1 MQKWK
6 ITKGS
11 EENFIGAPEWC
22 TQVTK
27 HEPTGTLM
35 WEQNFGVIGCKYQT
49 QGKDFVWELDE
60 TASNE
65 GFVVIAERV
74 PVEDIMA
81 IPRGW
86 LVNGKFTEDDRYA
99 KWATEHGYEVIA
111 IHNPMAIPSIVDIIL
126 ETSINVQGRPVR
138 QVYKKLCEEVGE
150 IGDALLAIADGAM
163 PDELVEGEVA
173 DVIICAVDLLFV
185 HLQKEAGGRLT
196 DKQVAHEVQN
206 LLEDR
211 VKAKTAKWAAI
222 DKRGEYL

>member
-6 ITKGS
+6 ITKGT

-27 HEPTGTLM
+27 HIPTQVQM
-35 WEQNFGVIGCKYQT
+35 WEENFGVLGSKYQT

-60 TASNE
+60 NASNE

-99 KWATEHGYEVIA
+99 KWATEHDYEVIA
-111 IHNPMAIPSIVDIIL
+111 IHDPTTAPSIVDVIL
-126 ETSINVQGRPVR
+126 ETSMAVQGRPVR

-150 IGDALLAIADGAM
+150 VGDALLAIADGAV

-185 HLQKEAGGRLT
+185 HIQRASDGDLT
-196 DKQVAHEVQN
+196 DAQVALEVKN
-206 LLEDR
+206 LLENA
-211 VKAKTAKWAAI
+211 VEAKTKKWIKNSLA
-222 DKRGEYL
+222 GEYL